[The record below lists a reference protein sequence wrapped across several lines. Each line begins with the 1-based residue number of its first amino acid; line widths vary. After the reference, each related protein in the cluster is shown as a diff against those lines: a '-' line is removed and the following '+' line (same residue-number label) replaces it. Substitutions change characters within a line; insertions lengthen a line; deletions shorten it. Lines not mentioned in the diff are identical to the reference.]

1 MHDTLLPGIFT
12 WNFFRAEAAKPLIS
26 AGFLWTYACMVAVG
40 NHRLADASIFLSF
53 PCILSSIPMMT
64 LSIAHVAPD
73 EIPSLLYQFPDQAKF
88 CHDRDQQR
96 PRSYGHPPSPHLG
109 LPLDP

>member
-1 MHDTLLPGIFT
+1 MT
-12 WNFFRAEAAKPLIS
+12 
-26 AGFLWTYACMVAVG
+26 
-40 NHRLADASIFLSF
+40 
-53 PCILSSIPMMT
+53 T

-109 LPLDP
+109 LPLDPEKLAVVKAEFATWRSLE